1 VPSGE
6 ITRTIFILLFI
17 ASIDCSTTLLDF
29 DLSMGMPP
37 SRRKNRP
44 KGQRNMPDL
53 PIQHGFILKE
63 SKMARQMGKSQLEV
77 WGAAMTTYLSW
88 LGACPSLFHPVNFK

>member
-1 VPSGE
+1 
-6 ITRTIFILLFI
+6 
-17 ASIDCSTTLLDF
+17 
-29 DLSMGMPP
+29 
-37 SRRKNRP
+37 
-44 KGQRNMPDL
+44 MPDL